1 MTEQDVARIAFLTAR
16 QAELRGL
23 REVVFGAFIWVAIAL
38 TIWRRELGPIA
49 SMVYLVQ
56 FIVVQEFVLQFVD
69 RRYDATYGRVN
80 PSDGQPARGRWAR
93 TTTTQ
98 RLIAAG
104 AALDVLTPWFP
115 LAGVSAFSIVVAVHG
130 LRIACR
136 DLPWRV
142 HHLAGV
148 AWLALAPVVDD
159 PSRMLSYLPAYFAGT
174 GCLILTGLCDHLVLS
189 RAMTR
194 LRRQTAAP
202 TSD

>member
-1 MTEQDVARIAFLTAR
+1 MESRDLALIRFVTRH

-80 PSDGQPARGRWAR
+80 PSGGQPARGRWAR

-98 RLIAAG
+98 RLIAI
-104 AALDVLTPWFP
+104 VLPEPVASLNASRGRF
-115 LAGVSAFSIVVAVHG
+115 VSLGSTTIPCVA
-130 LRIACR
+130 
-136 DLPWRV
+136 
-142 HHLAGV
+142 
-148 AWLALAPVVDD
+148 
-159 PSRMLSYLPAYFAGT
+159 
-174 GCLILTGLCDHLVLS
+174 
-189 RAMTR
+189 
-194 LRRQTAAP
+194 
-202 TSD
+202 